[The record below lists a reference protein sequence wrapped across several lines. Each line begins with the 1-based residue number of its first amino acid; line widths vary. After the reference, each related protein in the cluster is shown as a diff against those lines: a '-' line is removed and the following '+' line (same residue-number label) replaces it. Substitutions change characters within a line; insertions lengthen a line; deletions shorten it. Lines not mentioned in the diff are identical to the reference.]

1 MHPLLAQ
8 AAARTEGGG
17 APLDQIAIVAVATTG
32 VTLLMLLLIAR
43 YRAGKAKPLRA
54 LSALSE
60 RVLGIPGWSA
70 VPGLATVGFATII
83 ILGATWDIGLH
94 IDVGRD
100 EGPLGTTAHYP
111 LLVGLFGVFQ
121 MGLLAVGM
129 APKNPARSSP
139 VALRI
144 KGLWPLPAGGVLLL
158 AGGAFGFA
166 AFPLDDLW
174 HRTFGQDVTL
184 WGPTHL
190 MIVAGTAVGGTAGV
204 LLLVEGASSVGR
216 EPSHGKNALMRPLPA
231 LLAAIFLY
239 LWAASLHEF
248 NWGVPQYRMVWHP
261 LLLAVGSAQAL
272 VLARI
277 WGGRGSALL
286 ALAIWAPMQVF
297 MSLMIGGPLDVT
309 APGMPLFV
317 VEVLIVE
324 LLAIRGAWKSPV
336 RFGVAAGVLIGTV
349 GFASEYAWTHAIMP
363 IPWTTSMLP
372 ESVPVA
378 VLGGIGGGVLGALMA
393 QALQGTLAPS
403 RRGPILGRP
412 IVLASAAGVLVIAL
426 GVNAFLASTP
436 KGVTATM
443 ALTNLRQG
451 AAPGTGG
458 PQTVGDLRVRFN
470 GYDAKGAIY
479 VSALAWQGKGRYL
492 NDLVRQPDGSYTS
505 TRPVPVT
512 GTWKSFVRLQKDR
525 TMLAAPIRMAP
536 DPAIAF
542 KGFPAAADVTRPM
555 VADRAL
561 MQIERKPG
569 IAPWL
574 WTAATVTVLLSILA
588 IAILMAAVV
597 VRVGRMT
604 MGPRRGSS
612 GGSAVGVADERTRGA
627 AQRPRVATGAGAAD

>member
-1 MHPLLAQ
+1 MSPLLAQ
-8 AAARTEGGG
+8 AAAPSGGAG
-17 APLDQIAIVAVATTG
+17 APLDQIAVVAVATTG

-43 YRAGKAKPLRA
+43 YRAGGAKPLRA
-54 LSALSE
+54 LSAFAE
-60 RVLGIPGWSA
+60 RTLGIPGWSA
-70 VPGLATVGFATII
+70 VPGVLTITFALVI

-100 EGPLGTTAHYP
+100 EGPLGTAAHYP
-111 LLVGLFGVFQ
+111 LLIGLFGVFQ

-129 APKNPARSSP
+129 APKNPERSSP
-139 VALRI
+139 VAIRI

-158 AGGAFGFA
+158 LGGAFGFA

-204 LLLVEGASSVGR
+204 LLLVEGARSVGK
-216 EPSHGKNALMRPLPA
+216 EPANGKNVLWRPLPA

-239 LWAASLHEF
+239 LWAAALHEF

-261 LLLAVGSAQAL
+261 LLLALGAGQAL

-277 WGGRGSALL
+277 WGGRGAALL

-297 MSLMIGGPLDVT
+297 MSLMIGGPLEVT

-317 VEVLIVE
+317 AEVAIVE
-324 LLAIRGAWKSPV
+324 LLAIRGAWKSTV
-336 RFGVAAGVLIGTV
+336 RFGAVAGVLIGTV

-363 IPWTTSMLP
+363 IPWTPAMLP
-372 ESVPVA
+372 EGVPVA
-378 VLGGIGGGVLGALMA
+378 ILAGVGGGVLGALMA

-403 RRGPILGRP
+403 RTGPVLRRP
-412 IVLASAAGVLVIAL
+412 LVLASAAGVLVIAL

-436 KGVTATM
+436 KDVTATM

-451 AAPGTGG
+451 DAPGTGG
-458 PQTVGDLRVRFN
+458 RQTVGDLRVRFSN
-470 GYDAKGAIY
+470 YDANDAMY

-492 NDLVRQPDGSYTS
+492 NDLRRQPDGSFVS
-505 TRPVPVT
+505 TTPVPLT
-512 GTWKSFVRLQKDR
+512 GTWKSFVRVQKGR
-525 TMLAAPIRMAP
+525 TMLAVPIRM
-536 DPAIAF
+536 PADEAISF
-542 KGFPAAADVTRPM
+542 GGFPARADVTRPM

-569 IAPWL
+569 VATWL
-574 WTAATVTVLLSILA
+574 WTAATLTVLLSILA
-588 IAILMAAVV
+588 IIVLLAAVV
-597 VRVGRMT
+597 VRVGRMR
-604 MGPRRGSS
+604 MGQRRGP
-612 GGSAVGVADERTRGA
+612 GGDAAVVADGTRA
-627 AQRPRVATGAGAAD
+627 SAPTAPRVATGAAD

>member
-1 MHPLLAQ
+1 MSPLLAK
-8 AAARTEGGG
+8 AAARSEGGG
-17 APLDQIAIVAVATTG
+17 APLDQIAIVAAATTG

-43 YRAGKAKPLRA
+43 YRAGGAKPLRA
-54 LSALSE
+54 LSALAE
-60 RVLGIPGWSA
+60 RTIGIPGWAA
-70 VPGLATVGFATII
+70 VPGISTVAFATII

-121 MGLLAVGM
+121 MGLLAIGM

-144 KGLWPLPAGGVLLL
+144 RGLWPLPAGGVLLL

-204 LLLVEGASSVGR
+204 LLLVEGARSVGR
-216 EPSHGKNALMRPLPA
+216 EPANGKNALMRPLPA

-261 LLLAVGSAQAL
+261 LLLALGAGQAL

-297 MSLMIGGPLDVT
+297 MSLMIGGPLEVT

-324 LLAIRGAWKSPV
+324 LLAIRGAWRSPV
-336 RFGVAAGVLIGTV
+336 RFGAVAGVLIGTV

-363 IPWTTSMLP
+363 IPWTPAMLP
-372 ESVPVA
+372 EGVPVA
-378 VLGGIGGGVLGALMA
+378 ILAGVAGGVLGALMA

-403 RRGPILGRP
+403 RRGPVLRRP
-412 IVLASAAGVLVIAL
+412 LVVASAAGLLVIAL
-426 GVNAFLASTP
+426 GVNAFLATTP
-436 KGVTATM
+436 KDARVTM
-443 ALTNLRQG
+443 ALSNLRQ
-451 AAPGTGG
+451 ADVPGTGG
-458 PQTVGDLRVRFN
+458 PQTVGDLRVSFSN
-470 GYDAKGAIY
+470 VDTEDAMY
-479 VSALAWQGKGRYL
+479 VSALGWQGKGRYL
-492 NDLVRQPDGSYTS
+492 DDLRRQGDGSYVSTS
-505 TRPVPVT
+505 PVPLT
-512 GTWKSFVRLQKDR
+512 GTWKSFVRVQEGR
-525 TMLAAPIRMAP
+525 TMLSAPIRMAA

-542 KGFPAAADVTRPM
+542 GGFPARAQVTRPM

-569 IAPWL
+569 VATWL
-574 WTAATVTVLLSILA
+574 WTAATLTVLLSILLMIVLLAA
-588 IAILMAAVV
+588 IV
-597 VRVGRMT
+597 VRVGRMQK
-604 MGPRRGSS
+604 GPRRGS
-612 GGSAVGVADERTRGA
+612 GGDAARAADPVAPGRAGRRHVA
-627 AQRPRVATGAGAAD
+627 AGAGAAD

>member
-1 MHPLLAQ
+1 MHPALAQ
-8 AAARTEGGG
+8 AATPSGGGG
-17 APLDQIAIVAVATTG
+17 APLDQIAIVAAATTG

-43 YRAGKAKPLRA
+43 YRAGGAKPLRA
-54 LSALSE
+54 LSAFAE
-60 RVLGIPGWSA
+60 RTVGIPGWSA
-70 VPGLATVGFATII
+70 VPGLATIGFALII

-139 VALRI
+139 VALRVR
-144 KGLWPLPAGGVLLL
+144 GLWPLPAGGVLLL

-204 LLLVEGASSVGR
+204 LLLVEGARSVGR
-216 EPSHGKNALMRPLPA
+216 EPARGKNALMRPLPA

-261 LLLAVGSAQAL
+261 LLLALGAGQAL
-272 VLARI
+272 VLARV

-309 APGMPLFV
+309 APGMPLFAA
-317 VEVLIVE
+317 EVLIVE
-324 LLAIRGAWKSPV
+324 LLAIRGSWRSPV
-336 RFGVAAGVLIGTV
+336 RFGAVAGVLIGTV
-349 GFASEYAWTHAIMP
+349 GFAAEYAWTHAIMP
-363 IPWTTSMLP
+363 IPWTTAMLP
-372 ESVPVA
+372 EGVPVA
-378 VLGGIGGGVLGALMA
+378 ILAGVGGGVLGALMA
-393 QALQGTLAPS
+393 QALMGTLAPS
-403 RRGPILGRP
+403 RSGPVLRRP
-412 IVLASAAGVLVIAL
+412 LVLAAAAGLLVIAL

-436 KGVTATM
+436 KDARVTM

-451 AAPGTGG
+451 DAPGTGG
-458 PQTVGDLRVRFN
+458 RQTVGDLRVRFQ
-470 GYDAKGAIY
+470 GVDTSDPMY
-479 VSALAWQGKGRYL
+479 VSALGWQGKGRYL
-492 NDLVRQPDGSYTS
+492 NDLVRRPDGSFVSTS
-505 TRPVPVT
+505 PVPVT
-512 GTWKSFVRLQKDR
+512 GKWKSFVRIQEGR
-525 TMLAAPIRMAP
+525 TMLAAPIRMAA
-536 DPAIAF
+536 DPAISFA
-542 KGFPAAADVTRPM
+542 GFPARAEVTRAM
-555 VADRAL
+555 VADRSL

-569 IAPWL
+569 VPSWL
-574 WTAATVTVLLSILA
+574 WTAATLTVLLSILA
-588 IAILMAAVV
+588 MVVLLASVV
-597 VRVGRMT
+597 VRVGRMRL
-604 MGPRRGSS
+604 GPRRDPRDG
-612 GGSAVGVADERTRGA
+612 ARVPADDA
-627 AQRPRVATGAGAAD
+627 APGTATRPRLATGAGAAD

>member
-1 MHPLLAQ
+1 MSPLIAQ
-8 AAARTEGGG
+8 AAPSGGGG

-43 YRAGKAKPLRA
+43 YRSGRARPLRA
-54 LSALSE
+54 LSAFAE
-60 RVLGIPGWSA
+60 RTVGIPGWAA
-70 VPGLATVGFATII
+70 VPGLATIAFALVI

-129 APKNPARSSP
+129 APANPKRSSP

-204 LLLVEGASSVGR
+204 LLLVEGARSVGR
-216 EPSHGKNALMRPLPA
+216 EPANGRNALMRPLPA

-261 LLLAVGSAQAL
+261 LLLALGSAQAL
-272 VLARI
+272 VLARV

-286 ALAIWAPMQVF
+286 ALAIWAPVQVF
-297 MSLMIGGPLDVT
+297 MSLMIGGPLHVT

-317 VEVLIVE
+317 AEVAIVE
-324 LLAIRGAWKSPV
+324 LLAIRGTWKSPV
-336 RFGVAAGVLIGTV
+336 RFGVVAGVLIGTV
-349 GFASEYAWTHAIMP
+349 GFAAEYAWTHAIMP
-363 IPWTTSMLP
+363 IPWTPAMLP
-372 ESVPVA
+372 EGVPVA
-378 VLGGIGGGVLGALMA
+378 ILAGIGGGVLGALMA
-393 QALQGTLAPS
+393 QALQGSLQPS
-403 RRGPILGRP
+403 RRGPVLGRP
-412 IVLASAAGVLVIAL
+412 LVLASAAGVLVIAL

-436 KGVTATM
+436 KDAKVSM

-451 AAPGTGG
+451 DAPGTGG
-458 PQTVGDLRVRFN
+458 RQTVGDLRVRFE
-470 GYDAKGAIY
+470 GVTTKHAMY
-479 VSALAWQGKGRYL
+479 VSALGWQGKGRYL
-492 NDLVRQPDGSYTS
+492 NDLRRQADGSYASTS
-505 TRPVPVT
+505 PVPVT
-512 GTWKSFVRLQKDR
+512 GKWKSFVRLQKGR
-525 TMLAAPIRMAP
+525 TMLAAPIRMAA
-536 DPAIAF
+536 DPAIDF
-542 KGFPAAADVTRPM
+542 KGFPARAEVTRTM
-555 VADRAL
+555 VADRTL

-569 IAPWL
+569 VPTWL
-574 WTAATVTVLLSILA
+574 WTGATLTVLLSILGM
-588 IAILMAAVV
+588 AILLAAVI
-597 VRVGRMT
+597 VRVGAMT
-604 MGPRRGSS
+604 PGQRCSAGCSGTTTSGSS
-612 GGSAVGVADERTRGA
+612 G
-627 AQRPRVATGAGAAD
+627 

>member
-1 MHPLLAQ
+1 MHPVLAQ
-8 AAARTEGGG
+8 AADPSGGGG

-43 YRAGKAKPLRA
+43 YRAGGAKPLRA
-54 LSALSE
+54 LSAFSE
-60 RVLGIPGWSA
+60 RTLGIPGWSA
-70 VPGLATVGFATII
+70 VPGVLTIAFALII

-100 EGPLGTTAHYP
+100 EGPLGTAAHYP
-111 LLVGLFGVFQ
+111 LLIGLFGVFQ

-129 APKNPARSSP
+129 APKNPERSSP

-144 KGLWPLPAGGVLLL
+144 RGLWPLPAGGVLLL

-204 LLLVEGASSVGR
+204 LLLVEGARSVGK
-216 EPSHGKNALMRPLPA
+216 EPANGKNALWRPLPA

-261 LLLAVGSAQAL
+261 LLLALGAGQAL

-286 ALAIWAPMQVF
+286 ALAIWAPVQVF
-297 MSLMIGGPLDVT
+297 MSLMIGGPLEVT

-336 RFGVAAGVLIGTV
+336 RFGAVAGVLIGTV

-363 IPWTTSMLP
+363 IPWTPAMLP
-372 ESVPVA
+372 EGVPVA
-378 VLGGIGGGVLGALMA
+378 ILAGVGGGVLGALMA
-393 QALQGTLAPS
+393 QALMGTLSPS
-403 RRGPILGRP
+403 RTGPVLRRP
-412 IVLASAAGVLVIAL
+412 LVLATAAGVLVIAL
-426 GVNAFLASTP
+426 GVNAFVASTP
-436 KGVTATM
+436 KDATVTM
-443 ALTNLRQG
+443 ALSNLREG
-451 AAPGTGG
+451 DAPGTGG
-458 PQTVGDLRVRFN
+458 RQTVGDLTVRFS
-470 GYDAKGAIY
+470 GVDTGDAMY
-479 VSALAWQGKGRYL
+479 VSALGWQGKGRYL
-492 NDLVRQPDGSYTS
+492 NDLQRRADGAWAS
-505 TRPVPVT
+505 TTPVPVT
-512 GTWKSFVRLQKDR
+512 GTWKSFVRVQEGR
-525 TMLAAPIRMAP
+525 TMLAAPIRM
-536 DPAIAF
+536 PADEAISFA
-542 KGFPAAADVTRPM
+542 GFPARAEITRPM

-569 IAPWL
+569 VATWL
-574 WTAATVTVLLSILA
+574 WTAATLTVLLSILA
-588 IAILMAAVV
+588 IVVLLAAVV

-604 MGPRRGSS
+604 MGPRRDPGDDTRRAS
-612 GGSAVGVADERTRGA
+612 GEVSTTSAP
-627 AQRPRVATGAGAAD
+627 RPRVAPGAAD

>member
-1 MHPLLAQ
+1 MNPLLAQ
-8 AAARTEGGG
+8 AAEPSGGGG

-43 YRAGKAKPLRA
+43 YRAGGARPLRA
-54 LSALSE
+54 LSAFAE
-60 RVLGIPGWSA
+60 RTVGIPGWAA
-70 VPGLATVGFATII
+70 VPGITTVAFATII

-100 EGPLGTTAHYP
+100 EGPLGTVAHYP

-129 APKNPARSSP
+129 APKNPERSSP
-139 VALRI
+139 VALRV

-204 LLLVEGASSVGR
+204 LLLVEGARSVGR
-216 EPSHGKNALMRPLPA
+216 EPANGRNALMRPLPA

-261 LLLAVGSAQAL
+261 LLLALGAGQAL
-272 VLARI
+272 VLARV

-297 MSLMIGGPLDVT
+297 MSLMIGGPLEVT

-324 LLAIRGAWKSPV
+324 LLAIRGMWKSPV
-336 RFGVAAGVLIGTV
+336 RFGAVAGVLIGTV

-363 IPWTTSMLP
+363 IPWTTAMLP
-372 ESVPVA
+372 EGVPVA
-378 VLGGIGGGVLGALMA
+378 ILAGVGGGVLGALMA

-403 RRGPILGRP
+403 RSGPLLRRP
-412 IVLASAAGVLVIAL
+412 LVLASAAGVLVIAL

-436 KGVTATM
+436 KDATATM

-451 AAPGTGG
+451 DAPGTGG
-458 PQTVGDLRVRFN
+458 RQTVGDLRVRFSGVDTN
-470 GYDAKGAIY
+470 DPMY

-492 NDLVRQPDGSYTS
+492 NDLVRRPDGSYAS
-505 TRPVPVT
+505 TTPVPLT
-512 GTWKSFVRLQKDR
+512 GTWKSFVRIQEGR
-525 TMLAAPIRMAP
+525 TMLAVPIRMAP
-536 DPAIAF
+536 DEAISF
-542 KGFPAAADVTRPM
+542 KGFPARAEVTRPM

-569 IAPWL
+569 VASWL
-574 WTAATVTVLLSILA
+574 WTGATLTVLLSILA
-588 IAILMAAVV
+588 IIVLLAAVV
-597 VRVGRMT
+597 VRVGRMQK
-604 MGPRRGSS
+604 GPRRDPRDG
-612 GGSAVGVADERTRGA
+612 ARVAADDGA
-627 AQRPRVATGAGAAD
+627 AAPAGRPRVAAGAAD